1 MGTILIFA
9 GALFIGLATGYQ
21 QITWGVL
28 VLLFILYLLG
38 ELLEY
43 ALVMIGARSFG
54 STGRGAFGALVG
66 GILGF
71 MLGATIGLG
80 IGIIPFTLLGIFLGG
95 FLMELDQRKTVKQ
108 AIKSGAGGV
117 FGRLGVVVM
126 KVLLTIVMIW
136 IVVSRLIA
144 A

>member
-1 MGTILIFA
+1 M
-9 GALFIGLATGYQ
+9 
-21 QITWGVL
+21 
-28 VLLFILYLLG
+28 
-38 ELLEY
+38 
-43 ALVMIGARSFG
+43 
-54 STGRGAFGALVG
+54 VG